1 MLNLKHILKLIF
13 FSFVLIYSH
22 LCVSYAEQKVSKIL
36 VEGNQ
41 RVDDE
46 TILSF
51 ITLSEGSSYADND
64 VNIILKD
71 GFLKKIYI
79 TKQEL

>member
-1 MLNLKHILKLIF
+1 MLNLKFILKLIF
-13 FSFVLIYSH
+13 FSFFLIHYN
-22 LCVSYAEQKVSKIL
+22 LCVSFAEQKVSKIL

-51 ITLSEGSSYADND
+51 ITLSEGSSFVDND
-64 VNIILKD
+64 INIILNY
-71 GFLKKIYI
+71 L
-79 TKQEL
+79 

>member
-1 MLNLKHILKLIF
+1 MLNSKFIFKLIF
-13 FSFVLIYSH
+13 FSFVLIHSNF
-22 LCVSYAEQKVSKIL
+22 CVSYAKQKVSKIL

-41 RVDDE
+41 RVDDD

-51 ITLSEGSSYADND
+51 ITLSEGSSYVDND

-71 GFLKKIYI
+71 LYKTGFFF
-79 TKQEL
+79 